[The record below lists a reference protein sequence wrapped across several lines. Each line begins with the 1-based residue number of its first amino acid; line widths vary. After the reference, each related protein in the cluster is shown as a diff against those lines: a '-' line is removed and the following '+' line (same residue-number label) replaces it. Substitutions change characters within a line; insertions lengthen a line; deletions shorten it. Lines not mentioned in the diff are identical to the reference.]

1 LTLPRGGWEVDR
13 ADRRKSFGGVE
24 MPIADKPTELSEQ
37 VLDSMKNGQQAALE
51 AVRKFADTVDKSL
64 PLPGGE
70 PSKRQEVMDAA
81 FEMADRLVQTQYD
94 FLRTVVR
101 SAGKALGGSSAGK
114 EEGQG

>member
-1 LTLPRGGWEVDR
+1 
-13 ADRRKSFGGVE
+13 
-24 MPIADKPTELSEQ
+24 
-37 VLDSMKNGQQAALE
+37 
-51 AVRKFADTVDKSL
+51 
-64 PLPGGE
+64 
-70 PSKRQEVMDAA
+70 MDAA